1 MKIQSNQRIA
11 LAACSVLAL
20 IAAGTV
26 AKADDWTQW
35 RGPKRD
41 GVSLEKGLLKA
52 WPKEGP
58 KLAWQVKDIG
68 SGYSTPVVVGSR
80 LYVLSN
86 EGLENEFVRAYSAAS
101 GKLIWSTRLG
111 AVGNPKQQPSYPAA
125 RSTATVDG
133 KVLYALGSDGDLAC
147 VDVSTG
153 KALWTKSLRNDFGG
167 APGVWAYSESPL
179 VDGNKLIVTP
189 GGESASI
196 VALDK
201 KTGATLWKSAIP
213 GEKAASY
220 ASAIAVEIGG
230 VRQYVQYLSKGVVGV
245 EAATGKLLWRYDKT
259 LDTRFG
265 MHSLTPVVSANM
277 IYSGAAAGGGVA
289 KLTAAAGS
297 FSVDSA
303 YVERKAP
310 NGLGGAVRLG
320 EFLYGTSGPVLLCT
334 EFATGKVR
342 WEERGIGAGAVC
354 AADGLLFVHGEN
366 GEVALVEA
374 TPEGYKEKG
383 RFAPPA
389 QPDRGQ
395 SKAWAHP
402 IIANGKLYIRDLNCL
417 WCYDI
422 KAR

>member
-1 MKIQSNQRIA
+1 MNIRGIA
-11 LAACSVLAL
+11 LVALAL
-20 IAAGTV
+20 TAVGTM
-26 AKADDWTQW
+26 AKADDWAQW

-41 GVSLEKGLLKA
+41 GISQEKGLLKA
-52 WPKEGP
+52 WPASGP
-58 KLAWQVKDIG
+58 KLLWQVKDIG
-68 SGYSTPVVVGSR
+68 SGYSTPVVVGTR

-86 EGLENEFVRAYSAAS
+86 EGLENEFVRAYSTTN

-111 AVGNPKQQPSYPAA
+111 AVGNPKQQPSYPGA

-133 KVLYALGSDGDLAC
+133 KLLYALGSDGDLAC
-147 VDVSTG
+147 VEIATG
-153 KALWTKSLRNDFGG
+153 KILWTKSLRNDFGG

-179 VDGNKLIVTP
+179 VDGNKVIVTP
-189 GGESASI
+189 GGENATL

-245 EAATGKLLWRYDKT
+245 EAATGKLLWRFDKT

-265 MHSLTPVVSANM
+265 MHALTPINATNLIYTGAASA
-277 IYSGAAAGGGVA
+277 SGAA
-289 KLTAAAGS
+289 KISAAAGS
-297 FSVDSA
+297 FTADPA
-303 YVERKAP
+303 YIERKAP

-320 EFLYGTSGPVLLCT
+320 DYLYGTSGPVLLCT

-342 WEERGIGAGAVC
+342 WEERGIGAAAIC
-354 AADGLLFVHGEN
+354 SADGLLFLHGEN
-366 GEVALVEA
+366 GEVALAEV
-374 TPEGYKEKG
+374 TPAGYKEKG

-402 IIANGKLYIRDLNCL
+402 IIANGRLYIRDLGSL

>member
-1 MKIQSNQRIA
+1 MKIQNLALVA
-11 LAACSVLAL
+11 LALTAV
-20 IAAGTV
+20 GTM
-26 AKADDWTQW
+26 ARADDWTQW

-52 WPKEGP
+52 WPASGP
-58 KLAWQVKDIG
+58 KLVWQVKEIG
-68 SGYSTPVVVGSR
+68 SGYSTPVVVGNR

-86 EGLENEFVRAYSAAS
+86 EGLENEFVRAYSATN
-101 GKLIWSTRLG
+101 GKQLWSTRLG
-111 AVGNPKQQPSYPAA
+111 AVGNPKQQPSYPGS
-125 RSTATVDG
+125 RSTPTVDG
-133 KVLYALGSDGDLAC
+133 KFLYALGSDGDQAC
-147 VDVSTG
+147 VETATG
-153 KALWTKSLRNDFGG
+153 KLVWKKSLRADFGG
-167 APGVWAYSESPL
+167 TAGVWAYSESPL
-179 VDGNKLIVTP
+179 VDGNKVIVSP
-189 GGESASI
+189 GSESAAM

-220 ASAIAVEIGG
+220 ASAIAVELGG

-245 EAATGKLLWRYDKT
+245 EAATGKLLWRFDKT

-265 MHSLTPVVSANM
+265 MHALTPIASTNFIYTGAASA
-277 IYSGAAAGGGVA
+277 SGAA
-289 KLTAAAGS
+289 KISAAAGS
-297 FSVDSA
+297 FRADPA
-303 YVERKAP
+303 YIERKAP

-320 EFLYGTSGPVLLCT
+320 DYLYGTSGPVLLCT
-334 EFATGKVR
+334 EFATGKVL
-342 WEERGIGAGAVC
+342 WEERSIGSSAIC
-354 AADGLLFVHGEN
+354 SADGLLFLHGEN

-374 TPEGYKEKG
+374 TPAGYKEKG

-402 IIANGKLYIRDLNCL
+402 IVANGKLYIRDLGCL

-422 KAR
+422 KAK

>member
-1 MKIQSNQRIA
+1 MKVRSNQRIA
-11 LAACSVLAL
+11 LAACGVLAL

-41 GVSLEKGLLKA
+41 GVSREKGLLKA
-52 WPKEGP
+52 WPAGGP

-68 SGYSTPVVVGSR
+68 SGYSTPVVVGNR

-111 AVGNPKQQPSYPAA
+111 AVGNPKQQPSYPGS

-147 VDVSTG
+147 VETATG
-153 KALWTKSLRNDFGG
+153 KLVWKKSLRTDFGG
-167 APGVWAYSESPL
+167 TAGIWAYSESPL
-179 VDGNKLIVTP
+179 VDGNKVIVSP
-189 GGESASI
+189 GSESAAM

-201 KTGATLWKSAIP
+201 KTGATLWKTAIP
-213 GEKAASY
+213 GEKVASY
-220 ASAIAVEIGG
+220 ASAVATELGG
-230 VRQYVQYLSKGVVGV
+230 VRQYVQYLTKGVVGV
-245 EAATGKLLWRYDKT
+245 EAATGKLLWSFDKT
-259 LDTRFG
+259 LDTRFN
-265 MHSLTPVVSANM
+265 MHALTPLTSANLV
-277 IYSGAAAGGGVA
+277 YTGAATASGAAKISAV
-289 KLTAAAGS
+289 AGS
-297 FSVDSA
+297 FTADPA
-303 YVERKAP
+303 YVERKGP
-310 NGLGGAVRLG
+310 NSLGGAVKLG
-320 EFLYGTSGPVLLCT
+320 DFIYGTAGPVLLCT
-334 EFATGKVR
+334 EFATGKIR
-342 WEERGIGAGAVC
+342 WEERGIGAAAIC
-354 AADGLLFVHGEN
+354 SADGMLILHGEN

-402 IIANGKLYIRDLNCL
+402 IVANGKLYIRDMGCL

-422 KAR
+422 KG

>member
-1 MKIQSNQRIA
+1 MQKKQVF
-11 LAACSVLAL
+11 LAALGLGLLAL
-20 IAAGTV
+20 SAR
-26 AKADDWTQW
+26 ADDWAQW

-41 GVSLEKGLLKA
+41 GISQEKGLLKA
-52 WPKEGP
+52 WPAAGP
-58 KLAWQVKDIG
+58 KLLWQVKDMG
-68 SGYSTPVVVGSR
+68 FGYSTPTVVGER
-80 LYVLSN
+80 LYLLSN
-86 EGLENEFVRAYSAAS
+86 EGTDNEFVRALNAKD
-101 GKLIWSTRLG
+101 GKLIWSTRIG
-111 AVGNPKQQPSYPAA
+111 KVGNPKQQPSYPGA
-125 RSTATVDG
+125 RSTPTIEG
-133 KVLYALGSDGDLAC
+133 KFLYALGSDGDLVC
-147 VDVSTG
+147 VDLATG
-153 KALWTKSLRNDFGG
+153 KTLWTKSLRTDFGG
-167 APGVWAYSESPL
+167 TAGVWAYSESPL
-179 VDGNKLIVTP
+179 VDGNKVIVCP
-189 GGESASI
+189 GNEAAAM

-259 LDTRFG
+259 VDTRFG
-265 MHSLTPVVSANM
+265 MHALTPVASANM
-277 IYSGAAAGGGVA
+277 IYSGGATGSGVA
-289 KLTAAAGS
+289 KISAAAGS
-297 FSVDSA
+297 FTADSA

-334 EFATGKVR
+334 EFATGKIR
-342 WEERGIGAGAVC
+342 WEERGIGAAAIC
-354 AADGLLFVHGEN
+354 SADGLLFLHGEN
-366 GEVALVEA
+366 GDVALVAA

-383 RFAPPA
+383 RFSPVG

-402 IIANGKLYIRDLNCL
+402 IVANGRLYIRDLGSL

-422 KAR
+422 KAGR

>member
-1 MKIQSNQRIA
+1 MNIRGIA
-11 LAACSVLAL
+11 LVALAL
-20 IAAGTV
+20 TAVGTM
-26 AKADDWTQW
+26 AKADDWAQW

-41 GVSLEKGLLKA
+41 GISQEKGLLKA
-52 WPKEGP
+52 WPASGP
-58 KLAWQVKDIG
+58 KLLWQVKDIG
-68 SGYSTPVVVGSR
+68 SGYSTPVVVGTR

-86 EGLENEFVRAYSAAS
+86 EGLENEFVRAYSTTN

-111 AVGNPKQQPSYPAA
+111 AVGNPKQQPSYPGA

-133 KVLYALGSDGDLAC
+133 KLLYALGSDGDLAC
-147 VDVSTG
+147 VEIATG
-153 KALWTKSLRNDFGG
+153 KILWTKSLRNDFGG

-179 VDGNKLIVTP
+179 VDGNKVIVTP
-189 GGESASI
+189 GGENATL

-245 EAATGKLLWRYDKT
+245 EAATGKLLWRFDKT

-265 MHSLTPVVSANM
+265 MHALTPINATNLIYTGAASA
-277 IYSGAAAGGGVA
+277 SGAA
-289 KLTAAAGS
+289 KISAAAGS
-297 FSVDSA
+297 FTADPA
-303 YVERKAP
+303 YIERKAP

-320 EFLYGTSGPVLLCT
+320 DYLYGTSGPVLLCT

-342 WEERGIGAGAVC
+342 WEERGIGAAAIC
-354 AADGLLFVHGEN
+354 SADGLLFLHGEN
-366 GEVALVEA
+366 GEVALAEV

-402 IIANGKLYIRDLNCL
+402 IIANGRLYIRDLGSL

>member
-1 MKIQSNQRIA
+1 MKTQKMALVA
-11 LAACSVLAL
+11 LALTA
-20 IAAGTV
+20 IGTM
-26 AKADDWTQW
+26 ARADDWGQW

-41 GVSLEKGLLKA
+41 GISQEKGLLKA

-58 KLAWQVKDIG
+58 KLVWQVKNIG
-68 SGYSTPVVVGSR
+68 SGYSTPVVVGNR

-86 EGLENEFVRAYSAAS
+86 EGLENEFVRAYSTTN
-101 GKLIWSTRLG
+101 GKLLWSTQLG
-111 AVGNPKQQPSYPAA
+111 AVGNPKQQPSYPGA
-125 RSTATVDG
+125 RSTPTVDG
-133 KVLYALGSDGDLAC
+133 KQLYALGSDGDLAC
-147 VDVSTG
+147 VEVATG
-153 KALWTKSLRNDFGG
+153 KVLWKKGLRSDFGG
-167 APGVWAYSESPL
+167 TAGVWAYSESPL
-179 VDGNKLIVTP
+179 VDGNKVIVTP
-189 GGESASI
+189 GGESATI

-245 EAATGKLLWRYDKT
+245 EATTGKLLWRFDKT

-265 MHSLTPVVSANM
+265 MHALTPINATNLIYTGAASA
-277 IYSGAAAGGGVA
+277 SGAA
-289 KLTAAAGS
+289 KISAAAGS
-297 FSVDSA
+297 FTADPA
-303 YVERKAP
+303 YIERKGP

-320 EFLYGTSGPVLLCT
+320 DYLYGTSGPVLLCT

-342 WEERGIGAGAVC
+342 WEERGIGAAAIC
-354 AADGLLFVHGEN
+354 SADGLLFLHGEN

-383 RFAPPA
+383 RFVPPA

-402 IIANGKLYIRDLNCL
+402 IIANGKLYIRDMGCL

-422 KAR
+422 KKP